1 MSETDATPLPP
12 SGAARAKA
20 RRALVIGDAT
30 AAVKLKGKL
39 TAGGHE
45 VLCSTPGEMARAA
58 AEFSPAVVL
67 FVFGAREGEG
77 EIIAAA
83 RRLRATPETFSLPLV
98 FLFRADERT
107 LRSAAL
113 NIGADDYFALA
124 TTQAETCARLDALL
138 WRAETGRRAA
148 PIVADQLSEID
159 NFTLILDAIGRD
171 AREHLRG
178 TLALVGLAGEAARF
192 AEAEQQ
198 SALAV
203 AYGFLKLNLRR
214 VDALAFYG
222 PAILLAYLPRVDAD
236 AAQSTLTRLRA
247 EFLAARADFDLA
259 AGFVSFSTDEDKV
272 EALLEKA
279 ESALDE
285 ARSGETRERVVS
297 AHDMDDERTLVT
309 PSRRA
314 VMARKEDAARTDA
327 APVQHTKATPEAPA
341 LTQAVETPALTQAVE
356 ARRAP
361 DEARHALAAGA
372 ARRLLLAVSD
382 TTRMAQINSLLRSA
396 GYEVRAAFDGQQAL
410 NLLRFER
417 PDFVLI
423 DYALN
428 DMNGLEMLK
437 RFRQQSGGRLKPSVT
452 LLVPA
457 APEGLRAAA
466 LEAGARAAL
475 ELPYDP
481 AELLSVVRAS
491 NGGE

>member
-1 MSETDATPLPP
+1 MSETDATQLPP
-12 SGAARAKA
+12 PVDAGAKA

-39 TAGGHE
+39 TAGGYE

-67 FVFGAREGEG
+67 FVFGAHEGEG

-83 RRLRATPETFSLPLV
+83 RRLRATAETFSLPLV

-138 WRAETGRRAA
+138 WRVETGRRAA
-148 PIVADQLSEID
+148 PIVADQLSEAD

-171 AREHLRG
+171 AREESPG
-178 TLALVGLAGEAARF
+178 TVALIGLAGEAPRA

-222 PAILLAYLPRVDAD
+222 SAILLAYLPRVDAD

-247 EFLAARADFDLA
+247 EFLAARTDLDLA

-279 ESALDE
+279 ESALGE
-285 ARSGETRERVVS
+285 ARSGETRERIVS
-297 AHDMDDERTLVT
+297 AHAVDDERTLVT

-314 VMARKEDAARTDA
+314 VKAKKEDAARTDA
-327 APVQHTKATPEAPA
+327 APVQQTKATPEAPVK
-341 LTQAVETPALTQAVE
+341 TQAVET
-356 ARRAP
+356 RRAP
-361 DEARHALAAGA
+361 DEARPALAAGA

-481 AELLSVVRAS
+481 AELLNVVRAS